1 MDSLPAFD
9 NWLLLWPQLFFG
21 LESQT
26 YIPEMD
32 STFFKNAELI
42 IPEPKKSISLR
53 IDSDVLKWFK
63 KKGTGYQTK
72 MNAVLRMFMEAQ
84 T

>member
-1 MDSLPAFD
+1 MKQKSRTNFKKLAKMKDSEIDFSD
-9 NWLLLWPQLFFG
+9 
-21 LESQT
+21 
-26 YIPEMD
+26 IPEMD

-42 IPEPKKSISLR
+42 IPEHKKSISLR

-72 MNAVLRMFMEAQ
+72 MNAVLRMFMDAQ
-84 T
+84 A